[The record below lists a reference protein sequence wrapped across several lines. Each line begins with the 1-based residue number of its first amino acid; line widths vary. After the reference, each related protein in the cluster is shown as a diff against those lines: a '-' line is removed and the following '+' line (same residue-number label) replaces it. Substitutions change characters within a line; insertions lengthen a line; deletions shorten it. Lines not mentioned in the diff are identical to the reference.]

1 MAWINLGER
10 GGSEYV
16 ESFLSALERI
26 GGDSLD
32 DKEAEGVL
40 FESMKLLTGLAI
52 CLNREPDAVWV
63 AEEMPRL
70 RQGVRAIFTHRK
82 TLLYKYLISIEP
94 LLWGATQDDWYQ
106 ACIRRSAI
114 QVFIDEIDQDVDH
127 AILNRD
133 FVDECDDEFREA
145 ASDAEQLPPS
155 AIPDISLTH
164 WWWTAP
170 GKAG

>member
-10 GGSEYV
+10 SGSEYIG
-16 ESFLSALERI
+16 SFLRVLKEI
-26 GGDSLD
+26 DDDSID
-32 DKEAEGVL
+32 ENTTEGIFV
-40 FESMKLLTGLAI
+40 ESMKLLTSLAV
-52 CLNREPDAVWV
+52 CLNREPDSAWV
-63 AEEMPRL
+63 AEGLSRL
-70 RQGVRAIFTHRK
+70 ERGAHAIVSRHS
-82 TLLYKYLISIEP
+82 TLLYKYLIGIDS

-114 QVFIDEIDQDVDH
+114 QVLMDEIDRDADH
-127 AILNRD
+127 RILNRD

-145 ASDAEQLPPS
+145 APDAEKLPPS
-155 AIPDISLTH
+155 SIPDVSPSH